1 MKIPIRHVC
10 KRYGTHQVL
19 SDFCCSLQRGVVNVL
34 LGPSGSGKTTLL
46 RLIMNLE
53 QPDSGELTAFQD
65 LKISAVFQEDRL
77 CEQLDAYTN
86 VRLVS
91 SSVQGKQKILQAF
104 SEVGLDPYCTK
115 PTRTY
120 SGGMKRRVALVRAL
134 FMDYDLLILDEPFKG
149 LDEQTKHKVIEYTK
163 QTTHGKTVLMVTHD
177 QEEVNLMQPA
187 AIIRM

>member
-1 MKIPIRHVC
+1 MKMPIRHIY
-10 KRYGTHQVL
+10 KRYGTQQVL
-19 SDFCCSLQRGVVNVL
+19 SDFCCSLQKGVVNVL

-53 QPDSGELTAFQD
+53 QPDSGELTAFKD

-91 SSVQGKQKILQAF
+91 PSTQGKQKILQAL
-104 SEVGLDPYCTK
+104 SEVGLDPSCTK
-115 PTRTY
+115 STRTY
-120 SGGMKRRVALVRAL
+120 SGGMRRRVALVRAL
-134 FMDYDLLILDEPFKG
+134 FVDYDLLVLDEPFKG

-163 QTTHGKTVLMVTHD
+163 QTTCGKTVLMVTHD

-187 AIIRM
+187 VVIKM